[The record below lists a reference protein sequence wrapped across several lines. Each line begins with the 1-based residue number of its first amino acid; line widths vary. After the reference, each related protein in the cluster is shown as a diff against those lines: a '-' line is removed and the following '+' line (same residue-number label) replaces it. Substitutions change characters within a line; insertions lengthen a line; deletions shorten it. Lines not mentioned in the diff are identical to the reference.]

1 LTPDPSPEA
10 RGYASWDET
19 LTLRETLQALETT
32 MDDYDQNSAQQGRLL
47 GNIIQEFRGGIAR
60 LNARC
65 DRIEA
70 TLAASGRPV
79 PPAANQT
86 TLLPDFEGFEE
97 GSQ

>member
-1 LTPDPSPEA
+1 MTPDPSPEA

-19 LTLRETLQALETT
+19 LTLRETLQALENT
-32 MDDYDQNSAQQGRLL
+32 MDDYDQHSAQQGRLL
-47 GNIIQEFRGGIAR
+47 GNIIQEFRRDIAR

-70 TLAASGRPV
+70 ALAEAGQPV

-86 TLLPDFEGFEE
+86 KLLPDFLGDV
-97 GSQ
+97 